1 MNMQLIQLLALA
13 GIAVY
18 LILKLRGVLGTREGH
33 EAPRSTSVSPEAK
46 RQKFEVIDGGSDPDI
61 ADWAEEDSDVGRAL
75 SAMKAAEP
83 SFSVTE
89 FLQGSKGAYEMILM
103 AFENADLLSVKTF
116 LSDEVYDA
124 FSAVV
129 KDRETKGLT
138 IEAEFIGVL
147 ETGLMSATFDPADN
161 RGEVDVRFVCKLTSI
176 VKDKKRKNCYC
187 C

>member
-1 MNMQLIQLLALA
+1 
-13 GIAVY
+13 
-18 LILKLRGVLGTREGH
+18 
-33 EAPRSTSVSPEAK
+33 
-46 RQKFEVIDGGSDPDI
+46 
-61 ADWAEEDSDVGRAL
+61 
-75 SAMKAAEP
+75 MKAVEP

-103 AFENADLLSVKTF
+103 AFENADLLNVKTF

-147 ETGLMSATFDPADN
+147 ETGLMSATFDPTDN
-161 RGEVDVRFVCKLTSI
+161 RGEVDVRFVCKLTSVVKNKKGKI
-176 VKDKKRKNCYC
+176 VEGSETEEKRQRDVWTFARSMGASDPNWKLVATGE
-187 C
+187 